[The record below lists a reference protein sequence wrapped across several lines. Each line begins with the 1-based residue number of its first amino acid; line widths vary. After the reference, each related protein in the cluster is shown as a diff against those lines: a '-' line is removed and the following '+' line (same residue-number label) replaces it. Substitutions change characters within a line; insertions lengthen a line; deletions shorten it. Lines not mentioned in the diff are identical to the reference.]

1 MSAILDAI
9 EVKKAGGVLD
19 EDTIAAVVDGYTAGD
34 VPDYQMSALL
44 MAIFLR
50 GMSYDETL
58 ALTRTMANSGPRYSF
73 PECVDKHSTG
83 GVGDKVTLTAL
94 PIVAAC
100 GAPVAKLSGRGLG
113 ITGGTIDKLEAIPG
127 FSVALGDDAFRR
139 QVDRVGIAIAEA
151 GVLAPADKA
160 IYALRDTTGTVD
172 SMPLIGSSIVS
183 KKVATGAGHLLYD
196 VKRGSGAFMK
206 TTEQARELAEL
217 LVRLSESMG
226 VRASAL
232 ITDMDAPLGV
242 AVGNALEVR
251 ESVAFLRG
259 EPTAPDLAEVARDVA
274 VRLLELTG
282 GGDAQDAVERALSS
296 GAAHDKL
303 AELVRAQSGDAEALE
318 DLPVSEHVRE
328 VTAPAAGHVARL
340 DALAVGRASLALG
353 AGRERKDDVIDP
365 GAGVEVLVR
374 IGDEIE
380 AGRPVARLYGEREV
394 ERAERLI
401 ADALELSDEPVTP
414 RRTWWTGCDQRAGPP
429 RAGGDLRR
437 RAALLEQ
444 PPRHPGEDRPR
455 RPGLPG
461 PVRARGVEVVG
472 RA

>member
-1 MSAILDAI
+1 MSVILDAI
-9 EVKKAGGVLD
+9 ETKKAGGDLD
-19 EDTIAAVVDGYTAGD
+19 DQTIAAVVGGYTSGD

-58 ALTRTMANSGPRYSF
+58 ALTRVMADSGPRYSF
-73 PECVDKHSTG
+73 PDCVDKHSTG

-127 FSVALGDDAFRR
+127 FSVALDEKRFRR
-139 QVDRVGIAIAEA
+139 QVDEVGIAIAEA

-183 KKVATGAGHLLYD
+183 KKAATGAGHLLYD

-217 LVRLSESMG
+217 LVRLSDSMG
-226 VRASAL
+226 IRSSAL
-232 ITDMDAPLGV
+232 ITDMDTALGS

-259 EPTAPDLAEVARDVA
+259 EPTREDLAEVARDVA
-274 VRLLELTG
+274 VRLLELKG
-282 GGDAQDAVERALSS
+282 IPEPRAAADRALDS

-303 AELVRAQSGDAEALE
+303 VELVRAQGGDTDALE
-318 DLPVSEHVRE
+318 DLPVSQHVHD
-328 VTAPAAGHVARL
+328 VTAPHGGYVARL
-340 DALAVGRASLALG
+340 DALGVGRASLALG
-353 AGRERKDDVIDP
+353 AGRERKDDTIDP

-374 IGDEIE
+374 LGEQVSTGQPI
-380 AGRPVARLYGEREV
+380 ARLYGDRNV
-394 ERAERLI
+394 QRADRFLT
-401 ADALELSDEPVTP
+401 DALELATEPVTP
-414 RRTWWTGCDQRAGPP
+414 SP
-429 RAGGDLRR
+429 
-437 RAALLEQ
+437 
-444 PPRHPGEDRPR
+444 HVVDR
-455 RPGLPG
+455 L
-461 PVRARGVEVVG
+461 
-472 RA
+472 